1 MRGSAA
7 GVVAAAA
14 GKRCRARKLAVDAVA
29 YDETGRSVPVTT
41 PDARSAAA
49 PAPVSAPG
57 GAAKAEVDGSAGGC
71 SSFAT
76 PNLPPPSLLP
86 TLLLLFVL
94 PSLGFALPRGVD
106 LPSDDLP
113 APRGVFDFGLS
124 VAAGVGS
131 ERAAADGLSDGPRGE
146 FGRAALLLLL
156 RGDSGGGCCST
167 AGMASFL
174 SPPPSGFAVGL
185 EARGDFPLSPLLLL
199 LGLPLGEAGFLALEG
214 FMVGTDGL
222 RSINWHR
229 SQFLVAVSS
238 FQPWPPGSGKSLRKR
253 KNTE

>member
-14 GKRCRARKLAVDAVA
+14 GKQCRARKLAVDAVA

-113 APRGVFDFGLS
+113 APPRGVFDFGLS

-174 SPPPSGFAVGL
+174 SPPRSRFGGRFGGS
-185 EARGDFPLSPLLLL
+185 RRFSLSPLLLL

-214 FMVGTDGL
+214 FMC
-222 RSINWHR
+222 
-229 SQFLVAVSS
+229 APMVS
-238 FQPWPPGSGKSLRKR
+238 
-253 KNTE
+253 EV